1 MAASTANSGCYS
13 HDGGSR
19 VRHSAFQRFAHL
31 SRFCLLLFSS
41 GSNLHYC
48 SRVVM
53 LTGAL
58 ADDAFDCCSNW
69 SAFYSRF
76 QAVTVSMRST
86 TVERVEAQCLTPYHT
101 ADWTLQRRPQRSTLI
116 VSAGGRP
123 PGR

>member
-1 MAASTANSGCYS
+1 
-13 HDGGSR
+13 
-19 VRHSAFQRFAHL
+19 
-31 SRFCLLLFSS
+31 
-41 GSNLHYC
+41 
-48 SRVVM
+48 M